1 MSGMRLDVNELVA
14 LCSLLSSL
22 TCLTSLDLS
31 GNVVVDA
38 TTLNH
43 VDDRDV
49 TDALG
54 ALLTALP
61 ALRHLHLPDVDITD
75 RLGDIPYFLE

>member
-31 GNVVVDA
+31 DNVVDA
-38 TTLNH
+38 TTPNH
-43 VDDRDV
+43 VDDRAV

-61 ALRHLHLPDVDITD
+61 ALRHLHLPDAGITG
-75 RLGDIPYFLE
+75 RLGDIPHFLE